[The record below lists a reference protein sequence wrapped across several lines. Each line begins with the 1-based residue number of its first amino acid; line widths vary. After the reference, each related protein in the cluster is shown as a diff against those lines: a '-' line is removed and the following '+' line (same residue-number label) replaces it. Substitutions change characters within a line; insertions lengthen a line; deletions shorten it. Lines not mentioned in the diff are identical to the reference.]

1 MIVWVTKKV
10 PVEVQKSDV
19 DAARKAGGPLL
30 NTGML
35 ADDMNLTYVIANNR
49 AAELIGSHS
58 KEVETMT
65 SIDDQVDVKAVGGKS

>member
-10 PVEVQKSDV
+10 PVEVNKPDI

-49 AAELIGSHS
+49 AAELIGIHS
-58 KEVETMT
+58 KEVQTET
-65 SIDDQVDVKAVGGKS
+65 SLDDQIDVKAVGGGS